1 MRYSAEDR
9 KRLIHEQVQSGLTKR
24 DFCAQRQINLA
35 TFYNWPTRKLVAG
48 QVPAF
53 AQVDIATGLQAAV
66 EVLLPNGAR
75 VGIRHQGR
83 RDELVCLIRGVCG
96 YAGGAAC

>member
-1 MRYSAEDR
+1 MRYGAEDR
-9 KRLIHEQVQSGLTKR
+9 ERLIREQAQSGLTELA
-24 DFCAQRQINLA
+24 FCAQRQINLA
-35 TFYNWPTRKLVAG
+35 TFYTWDKRKPVAVRTPT
-48 QVPAF
+48 F
-53 AQVDIATGLQAAV
+53 AQVEIAAGLQAAV

-83 RDELVCLIRGVCG
+83 RDEVVGLIRGVCG